1 MLNHRIRCIYFKS
14 EANNA
19 AVFHQFRLK
28 HDLTLIDHNNFTV
41 VVVTHTLGK
50 SKFLHCRKKAVTR
63 KLVSRGVGRVQR
75 VVCAGKFIS
84 NLLIVEDGNPRL
96 TSRWLRFMRKVFD
109 VSGLEKN
116 LNSSF
121 YLGQETLRPCL
132 PVAVLACVSLLLL
145 RQTANVNLFHVAKFF
160 IYLSFT
166 VHYSYAK
173 IGRFTPILSVRI
185 VSSYFYLHITHF
197 KNFST

>member
-1 MLNHRIRCIYFKS
+1 
-14 EANNA
+14 
-19 AVFHQFRLK
+19 
-28 HDLTLIDHNNFTV
+28 
-41 VVVTHTLGK
+41 
-50 SKFLHCRKKAVTR
+50 
-63 KLVSRGVGRVQR
+63 
-75 VVCAGKFIS
+75 
-84 NLLIVEDGNPRL
+84 
-96 TSRWLRFMRKVFD
+96 MRKVFD

-121 YLGQETLRPCL
+121 YLGQEALRPCL
-132 PVAVLACVSLLLL
+132 PVALLACVSLLLL
-145 RQTANVNLFHVAKFF
+145 RQATANVNLFHVAKFF

-166 VHYSYAK
+166 VDYSYAK

>member
-1 MLNHRIRCIYFKS
+1 
-14 EANNA
+14 
-19 AVFHQFRLK
+19 
-28 HDLTLIDHNNFTV
+28 
-41 VVVTHTLGK
+41 
-50 SKFLHCRKKAVTR
+50 
-63 KLVSRGVGRVQR
+63 
-75 VVCAGKFIS
+75 
-84 NLLIVEDGNPRL
+84 
-96 TSRWLRFMRKVFD
+96 MRKVFD

-121 YLGQETLRPCL
+121 YLGQEALRPCL
-132 PVAVLACVSLLLL
+132 PVALLACVSLLLL
-145 RQTANVNLFHVAKFF
+145 RQATANVNLFHVAKFF

-197 KNFST
+197 KNFSTWISRLPFAVNAMLNFSNDLMTGWLAQTVAHWESKLIKLLRQQESLLAAVYRMGLEPCVFTYMFNVEEIVYPREEFFVFPGVKNWRNLNY